1 MNHRVS
7 VAPLVAAIA
16 LAACSTDVA
25 VAPRK
30 APDAA
35 GFAVSATKS
44 GNYLVLMRGNRIA
57 NGFAEKVASLGGTV
71 SWAHG
76 EAGFATVSGLSAA
89 AATELASLNGIAD
102 VQADAVVALEPMGMA
117 EADAAVATNPSID
130 SQQAPATAIL
140 YAWQWNMRLI
150 GAQAAWDVKPNAILG
165 NKGVTVA
172 ILDTGI
178 DYDLPDFRG
187 PAGTL
192 DRDLVDLGRSVSF
205 MNSFVPETDTS
216 TIRPADSVVSAVFF
230 PSRHVISD
238 FNGHGTNVATQVS
251 SRAFALAGVTSK
263 TTLMGV
269 KVLGSNGVGSFSQI
283 LAGVIYAADH
293 GADVANMSLGGG
305 FSKAGN
311 GRLVGFVNHVFNY
324 ARQRGML
331 IVVSA
336 GNDGADLKHNGNV
349 YSSFCDAPHVV
360 CVSAVGPTTWTGNAN
375 VPAFYSNFG
384 RNIVTIAAP
393 GGNGVLTADK
403 KDLVPSPGWPWAFDP
418 VLNPTGLDVASWV
431 WSLCAKTRIGGWVIP
446 AATDP
451 PTVPPPPHRPLL
463 TSCATALRL
472 RGLIGTS
479 QAAPHVAGLAALLV
493 DRYGR
498 GHPQDIKRYIIDSA
512 DPIAAAY
519 GEGLINVAR
528 ALGL

>member
-1 MNHRVS
+1 MNHRLS
-7 VAPLVAAIA
+7 VAPLFAAA
-16 LAACSTDVA
+16 VLAACSTDVA
-25 VAPRK
+25 VAPRT
-30 APDAA
+30 APNAA

-57 NGFAEKVASLGGTV
+57 DGFADKVESLGGTV

-76 EAGFATVSGLSAA
+76 EAGFATVSGLSAEG
-89 AATELASLNGIAD
+89 ATQLARLSGIAD
-102 VQADAVVALEPMGMA
+102 VQADAVVALEPMAMA
-117 EADAAVATNPSID
+117 EADAAIAADPSID
-130 SQQAPATAIL
+130 SQANPATAIL
-140 YAWQWNMRLI
+140 SAWQWNMRLI
-150 GAQAAWDVKPNAILG
+150 GAPAAWAATPNAILG

-187 PAGTL
+187 PAGTV

-216 TIRPADSVVSAVFF
+216 TIRPADNVVSATFF
-230 PSRHVISD
+230 PTRHPISD
-238 FNGHGTNVATQVS
+238 YNGHGTNVATQVS

-311 GRLVGFVNHVFNY
+311 GRLVGFVNQVFNY

-336 GNDGADLKHNGNV
+336 GNDGSDLKHNGNV

-360 CVSAVGPTTWTGNAN
+360 CVSAVGPTTWTGNGN
-375 VPAFYSNFG
+375 VPAFYTNFG
-384 RNIVTIAAP
+384 RNIATVAAP
-393 GGNGVLTADK
+393 GGNGALTLDK
-403 KDLVPSPGWPWAFDP
+403 KDLVVSPGWPWAVSP
-418 VLNPTGLDVASWV
+418 SNPTGLDVASWV
-431 WSLCAKTRIGGWVIP
+431 WSYCAKTRIGGWTIP
-446 AATDP
+446 AATIP
-451 PTVPPPPHRPLL
+451 PTVPAPPHIPSL
-463 TSCATALRL
+463 TACAAGNRL
-472 RGLIGTS
+472 SGLIGTS
-479 QAAPHVAGLAALLV
+479 QASPHVAGLAALLV
-493 DRYGR
+493 DKYGH
-498 GHPQDIKRYIIDSA
+498 GNPQDIKRYIIDSA

-519 GEGLINVAR
+519 GKGRINVAR
-528 ALGL
+528 ALGH

>member
-1 MNHRVS
+1 MGHRLS
-7 VAPLVAAIA
+7 VAPLFAAVVV

-30 APDAA
+30 APNAA

-57 NGFAEKVASLGGTV
+57 DGFAEKVASLGGTV

-76 EAGFATVSGLSAA
+76 EAGFATVSGLSAEGATQLA
-89 AATELASLNGIAD
+89 ALTGIAD
-102 VQADAVVALEPMGMA
+102 VQADAVVGLKPMAMA
-117 EADAAVATNPSID
+117 EADAAVAADPSID
-130 SQQAPATAIL
+130 SQANPATAIL

-150 GAQAAWDVKPNAILG
+150 GAPAAWAALPTPILG
-165 NKGVTVA
+165 NKNVTVA

-187 PAGTL
+187 PASAPG
-192 DRDLVDLGRSVSF
+192 DLVDLSRSVSF
-205 MNSFVPETDTS
+205 MNSFVPATDTS
-216 TIRPADSVVSAVFF
+216 TIRPADNVVSATFF
-230 PSRHVISD
+230 PTRHAISD
-238 FNGHGTNVATQVS
+238 YNGHGTNVATQVS

-269 KVLGSNGVGSFSQI
+269 KVLGSNGYGSFSQI
-283 LAGVIYAADH
+283 LAGVIYAADN

-305 FSKAGN
+305 FAKAGN
-311 GRLVGFVNHVFNY
+311 GRLVGFINQVFNY

-336 GNDGADLKHNGNV
+336 GNDGFDLKHNGNV

-360 CVSAVGPTTWTGNAN
+360 CVSAVGPTTWTGNGDA
-375 VPAFYSNFG
+375 PAFYTNFG
-384 RNIVTIAAP
+384 RNIATIAAP

-403 KDLVPSPGWPWAFDP
+403 KNLVPSPGWPWAFAP
-418 VLNPTGLDVASWV
+418 TNPTGLGGASWV
-431 WSLCAKTRIGGWVIP
+431 WSYCAKTRIGGWTIP
-446 AATDP
+446 AVTDP
-451 PTVPPPPHRPLL
+451 PTVPPPPHIPSL
-463 TSCATALRL
+463 TACAAGNRL
-472 RGLIGTS
+472 SGLIGTS

-493 DRYGR
+493 DKYGR

-519 GEGLINVAR
+519 GEGRINVAR

>member
-1 MNHRVS
+1 MRHRFS
-7 VAPLVAAIA
+7 VAALSTAIM

-30 APDAA
+30 APSAA

-57 NGFAEKVASLGGTV
+57 DGFAEKVASLGGTV

-76 EAGFATVSGLSAA
+76 EAGFATVSGLSAEG
-89 AATELASLNGIAD
+89 ATQLARLNGISE
-102 VQADAVVALEPMGMA
+102 VQADAVVGVEPMATA
-117 EADAAVATNPSID
+117 EADAAVANDPSID
-130 SQQAPATAIL
+130 SQANPATAIL

-150 GAQAAWDVKPNAILG
+150 GAPAAWAATPTPILG
-165 NKGVTVA
+165 NKNVTVA

-187 PAGTL
+187 PAGTP
-192 DRDLVDLGRSVSF
+192 DRDLVDLSRSVSF
-205 MNSFVPETDTS
+205 MNSFVPATDTS
-216 TIRPADSVVSAVFF
+216 TIRPADNVVSATFF
-230 PSRHVISD
+230 PTRHAISD
-238 FNGHGTNVATQVS
+238 YNGHGTNVATQVS
-251 SRAFALAGVTSK
+251 SRAFALSGVTSK

-269 KVLGSNGVGSFSQI
+269 KVLGSNGYGSFSQI
-283 LAGVIYAADH
+283 LAGVIYAADN

-305 FSKAGN
+305 FAKAGN
-311 GRLVGFVNHVFNY
+311 GRLVGFINQIFNY

-336 GNDGADLKHNGNV
+336 GNDGSNLQFNGNV

-360 CVSAVGPTTWTGNAN
+360 CVSAVGPTTWTGNGN
-375 VPAFYSNFG
+375 VPAFYTNFG
-384 RNIVTIAAP
+384 RNIATVAAP
-393 GGNGVLTADK
+393 GGNGVLTADQK
-403 KDLVPSPGWPWAFDP
+403 NLVPSPGWPWAVAP
-418 VLNPTGLDVASWV
+418 TNPTGLDVASWV
-431 WSLCAKTRIGGWVIP
+431 WSYCAKTRIGGWTIP
-446 AATDP
+446 AATIP
-451 PTVPPPPHRPLL
+451 PTVPPPPHIPVL
-463 TSCATALRL
+463 TVCAAGNRLTAN
-472 RGLIGTS
+472 IGTS

-493 DRYGR
+493 DKYGR
-498 GHPQDIKRYIIDSA
+498 GHPADIKRYIIDSA

-519 GEGLINVAR
+519 GEGRINVAR